1 MSGRSQ
7 SGGKNKSWFK
17 QVLMEFKTTLKNETH
32 KPHFSSMGNC
42 IRGGKGHPN
51 HLFGNGVNV
60 IQIKLS
66 S

>member
-1 MSGRSQ
+1 
-7 SGGKNKSWFK
+7 
-17 QVLMEFKTTLKNETH
+17 MELQNNFLKKRH
-32 KPHFSSMGNC
+32 RPHFNLMGNC

-51 HLFGNGVNV
+51 HLFGNGINV